1 MGYSVKVKFPS
12 DNVLE
17 VSGDNV
23 ETVVVLVN
31 AMTKKFFP
39 NSHATD
45 FEIMP

>member
-1 MGYSVKVKFPS
+1 MGYSIKVHFPQ

-31 AMTKKFFP
+31 ALTKKFFP
-39 NSHATD
+39 SSHATD
-45 FEIMP
+45 IEINP